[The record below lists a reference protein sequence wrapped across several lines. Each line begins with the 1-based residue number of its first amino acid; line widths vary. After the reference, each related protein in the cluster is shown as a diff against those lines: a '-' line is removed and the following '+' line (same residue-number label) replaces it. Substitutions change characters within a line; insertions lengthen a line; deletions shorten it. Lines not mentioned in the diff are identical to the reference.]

1 MTFTLLLPA
10 LFFAGFTLG
19 LAILVQRLSAEKK
32 KHQHELTERDEII
45 RTLSSHVPVEAFQAR
60 VSALQNEIN
69 TLRNQ
74 LLSQQATHESLLT
87 ETQRQI
93 RTECANSLAESHH
106 AHEFKMLAL
115 RQELVSEHSAL
126 KSDIE
131 ALLDIVKTV
140 ERWHDE
146 LHAIL
151 ENNNDLKDQN
161 ENFSRIVKSVVMLAL
176 NASIEAARAG
186 EQGRGFAVVADGV
199 RELATTAEVLAQHFK
214 QNLFKNDLVTTTTFQ
229 DMQASSNMIK
239 TVVFGLKTTTDKL
252 QSVIVS
258 DTLTS

>member
-1 MTFTLLLPA
+1 MTFSLLLPA
-10 LFFAGFTLG
+10 LFFAGLALG
-19 LAILVQRLSAEKK
+19 LVILVPRLSAAQK
-32 KHQHELTERDEII
+32 KHQIELAKRDETIHH
-45 RTLSSHVPVEAFQAR
+45 LSDCVPAAEVKTRIA
-60 VSALQNEIN
+60 ALQSEISS
-69 TLRNQ
+69 LQHQ
-74 LLSQQATHESLLT
+74 LSAQQTSH
-87 ETQRQI
+87 ETQRVEAQQQI
-93 RTECANSLAESHH
+93 RSEHDKTLAKSHH
-106 AHEFKMLAL
+106 AYEMKMLAL
-115 RQELVSEHSAL
+115 RQELVSEHTSL

-151 ENNNDLKDQN
+151 ENNNDLKAQN

-258 DTLTS
+258 DSLTT